1 MLAVRNRLLR
11 QSDIKR
17 TYTTGK
23 KSYNT
28 LLRIVSATTQQQ
40 QSRCTVV
47 VSQKV
52 AKQAVKR
59 NRIKRVIRS
68 LMEERIAQFNATYD
82 IVVIAQP
89 QAVLAQRSQLADA
102 LDSLIA
108 KLHLR

>member
-23 KSYNT
+23 KSYNS
-28 LLRIVSATTQQQ
+28 LLRIVVVPTQQP

-59 NRIKRVIRS
+59 NRVKRIIRS
-68 LMEERIAQFNATYD
+68 LIEERIAHFNATYD

-89 QAVLAQRSQLADA
+89 QTVGAQRSQLVDA

-108 KLHLR
+108 KLHLL